1 MNKQLLYLS
10 IKHYTVLHL
19 KCILS
24 TLTLFLLVLAFHL
37 HIGYFHFRTLED
49 DFEQEAQMR
58 RLFWK
63 ARTKAKAELKN
74 QLETYNDTLARG
86 MSRIY
91 YGSASDADLRQCIDN
106 RHKELQVIE
115 QVLQPLIESLS

>member
-1 MNKQLLYLS
+1 MF
-10 IKHYTVLHL
+10 I
-19 KCILS
+19 
-24 TLTLFLLVLAFHL
+24 LAFDL
-37 HIGYFHFRTLED
+37 PIGSFHFRTLED
-49 DFEQEAQMR
+49 DFEEEAQMR
-58 RLFWK
+58 KLFWK

-91 YGSASDADLRQCIDN
+91 YGTASDADLRQCIDN

>member
-1 MNKQLLYLS
+1 MPLPLIISLRNFLQHYLPFYNKYFKS
-10 IKHYTVLHL
+10 
-19 KCILS
+19 
-24 TLTLFLLVLAFHL
+24 FLLILAFHL
-37 HIGYFHFRTLED
+37 HIGSFYFRTLED

-91 YGSASDADLRQCIDN
+91 YGTASDADLRQCIDN

>member
-1 MNKQLLYLS
+1 M
-10 IKHYTVLHL
+10 KHFHQNIVTYRY
-19 KCILS
+19 
-24 TLTLFLLVLAFHL
+24 LTLYFTISFSLYNAF
-37 HIGYFHFRTLED
+37 FHFRTLED

-63 ARTKAKAELKN
+63 ARTKAKAELRN
-74 QLETYNDTLARG
+74 QLATYNDTLARG